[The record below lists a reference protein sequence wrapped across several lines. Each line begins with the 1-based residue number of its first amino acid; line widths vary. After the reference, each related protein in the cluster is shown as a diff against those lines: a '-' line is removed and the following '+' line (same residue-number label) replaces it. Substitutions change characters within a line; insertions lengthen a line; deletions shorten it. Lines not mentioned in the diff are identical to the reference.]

1 MRLGQLARKLAL
13 RPSQLIDY
21 LATHQIFPEEGS
33 NAKLTDELTEKIVLH
48 FAPER
53 LSEIKEADKTPE
65 PVAEPVIETIEAVA
79 VKEEENSVSE
89 IEQTQPEVPAE
100 SSSAEKVDVIKAQKV
115 ELSGLKVLGKIEL
128 KEAKKKEQPAEESTE
143 EKPAEENKIE
153 SPKRKK
159 YEPRRKPTREE
170 REWRNP
176 IAVQREREAREAAEK
191 RKKEIEQEKER
202 RTLNYQKRVKHSQ
215 PIKPTKIYQEETEQ
229 KPELKKKST
238 EKPKGLIGRFLHW
251 LNS

>member
-21 LATHQIFPEEGS
+21 LATQQVFPEEGS

-65 PVAEPVIETIEAVA
+65 RVAETIVEKIEPIPA
-79 VKEEENSVSE
+79 KEEVNPVQEVEQVPPVVTSE
-89 IEQTQPEVPAE
+89 ISSIENAE
-100 SSSAEKVDVIKAQKV
+100 VIKAPKI

-128 KEAKKKEQPAEESTE
+128 KEAKKKEQPAEENTE
-143 EKPAEENKIE
+143 QKAPEENKTE
-153 SPKRKK
+153 SSKRKK
-159 YEPRRKPTREE
+159 HDHRRKSTRDE

-176 IAVQREREAREAAEK
+176 IALQREREAREAAEK

-215 PIKPTKIYQEETEQ
+215 PARPAKIYQEDEVE
-229 KPELKKKST
+229 KPTLKSKSV
-238 EKPKGLIGRFLHW
+238 EKPKGLLGRFLHW